1 MVLEEAIAQEKVL
14 VNRTQYVYLY
24 NPRIYGRN
32 SSGTS
37 GNSTGYSGDSNTSS
51 DDGDLTRTSRNGNDD
66 AGSGVSYDEAAR
78 ELRDRYKRDSGGY
91 PNPNNRLHTGGGVV
105 ER

>member
-1 MVLEEAIAQEKVL
+1 MEKP
-14 VNRTQYVYLY
+14 YYKK
-24 NPRIYGRN
+24 G
-32 SSGTS
+32 G
-37 GNSTGYSGDSNTSS
+37 
-51 DDGDLTRTSRNGNDD
+51 NGNDD